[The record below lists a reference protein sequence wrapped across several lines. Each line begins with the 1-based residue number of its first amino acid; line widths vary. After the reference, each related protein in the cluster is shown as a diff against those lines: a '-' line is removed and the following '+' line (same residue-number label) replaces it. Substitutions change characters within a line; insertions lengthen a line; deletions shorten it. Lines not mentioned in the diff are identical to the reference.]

1 MNVDWR
7 AIRPLNGGRDKGFEE
22 LCAQLARWEV
32 GNRARFIRKG
42 NPDAGSRVLRHI
54 RKRVRVGLASKVLF
68 DVG

>member
-32 GNRARFIRKG
+32 GKSCAVHSEG
-42 NPDAGSRVLRHI
+42 
-54 RKRVRVGLASKVLF
+54 
-68 DVG
+68 